1 MLHPWVIAVQSQFQT
16 DANPIAAKAM
26 AAYMKNHFPYL
37 GISSPQRTSLL
48 KPLLDKENLPNHNE
62 LKQICSQLWSLP
74 EREFTYAALSLLAK
88 MQKQLTPNDIEWIS
102 SLITQRSWWDSVDS
116 IAGGILSTIVV
127 KNPDCLWDN
136 FAPLIESDNY
146 WLNRTAIIVQLR
158 CKHQTDTQF
167 LETAILPHMANKE
180 FFLRKAIGWS
190 LRQYARTNPQ
200 WVIDFVNRYDN
211 HLSGL
216 SKREALKHL

>member
-16 DANPIAAKAM
+16 ASNPIASKAM

-37 GISSPQRTSLL
+37 GISSPHRSSLL
-48 KPLLDKENLPNHNE
+48 KPLLEKGICPSHSELP
-62 LKQICSQLWSLP
+62 LICKQLWSLP
-74 EREFTYAALSLLAK
+74 EREYTYAALSLLSK
-88 MQKQLTPNDIEWIS
+88 MQRQLTPNDIDWICA
-102 SLITQRSWWDSVDS
+102 LITERSWWDSVDTL
-116 IAGGILSTIVV
+116 AGGILSAVVV
-127 KNPDCLWDN
+127 KNPDCLWDQ
-136 FAPLIESDNY
+136 FAKHIESDNF

-158 CKHQTDTQF
+158 CKHQTDTRF
-167 LETAILPHMANKE
+167 LETAILPHLANKE

-200 WVIDFVNRYDN
+200 WVIDFVNQ
-211 HLSGL
+211 HSSQLSGL

>member
-16 DANPIAAKAM
+16 ATNPIAAKAM

-37 GISSPQRTSLL
+37 GISSPQRAELL
-48 KPLLDKENLPNHNE
+48 KPLLEKENLPTHTD
-62 LKQICSQLWSLP
+62 LPQICIQLWSLP
-74 EREFTYAALSLLAK
+74 EREYAYAALSLLVK
-88 MQKQLTPNDIEWIS
+88 MQKQLTPNDIDWIC
-102 SLITQRSWWDSVDS
+102 SLITQRSWWDSVHS

-127 KNPDCLWDN
+127 KNPDCLREK
-136 FAPLIESDNY
+136 FAPHIESDNY

-158 CKHQTDTQF
+158 CKQQTDTRF
-167 LETAILPHMANKE
+167 LETAILPHLANKE

-200 WVIDFVNRYDN
+200 WVIDFVNLHN
-211 HLSGL
+211 SQLSGL